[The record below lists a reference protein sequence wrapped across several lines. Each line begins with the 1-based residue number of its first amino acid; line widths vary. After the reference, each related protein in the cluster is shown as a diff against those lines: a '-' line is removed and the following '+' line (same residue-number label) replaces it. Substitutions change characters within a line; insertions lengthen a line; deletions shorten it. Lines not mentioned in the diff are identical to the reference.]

1 MSKKMGNKKCEKIDV
16 ATELQTLYAA
26 CKRLGLDAAQIIHAA
41 CFSQKVQLAGFCNPV
56 RWREHVARCLAI
68 LCCKD
73 LYLTGIAKRSFTS
86 GRKRTGWR
94 SEDGTIP
101 PLYRANMQEHASA
114 NYLGR
119 TRRNVVD
126 SHATLIITNAYPLSG
141 GTLKTRFFCEEMMRS
156 HFVVSLGES
165 DAVGKVQRW
174 LVQFFA
180 QEHPVPFVLN
190 VAGPRESKAG
200 GIQKRTRHFLA
211 EVLQGMLENA
221 GSNGAA
227 PFSESDR

>member
-1 MSKKMGNKKCEKIDV
+1 MNSNEIKIVSGGQTGVDRGGLQ
-16 ATELQTLYAA
+16 AAMDLELAWGGWA
-26 CKRLGLDAAQIIHAA
+26 PK
-41 CFSQKVQLAGFCNPV
+41 
-56 RWREHVARCLAI
+56 
-68 LCCKD
+68 
-73 LYLTGIAKRSFTS
+73 
-86 GRKRTGWR
+86 GWR

-141 GTLKTRFFCEEMMRS
+141 GTLKTRFFCEEAMRS

-165 DAVGKVQRW
+165 DAAGKVQRW
-174 LVQFFA
+174 LAQFFA

-200 GIQKRTRHFLA
+200 GIQDRTRQFLV
-211 EVLQGMLENA
+211 EVLQGIMA
-221 GSNGAA
+221 RG
-227 PFSESDR
+227 